1 MKINEFKL
9 NSRLLEESTFVT
21 KLTLSQVR
29 LNNDSRFPWLI
40 LVPEIAGLK
49 ELHEIPEEHQTI
61 VHKEM
66 NFCSTVLQK
75 FTSADKM
82 NVAALGNLVPQLHI
96 HVIARKH
103 SDSGWPQ
110 PVWSAG
116 DAKPYEKESLVK
128 LADELKERL
137 SS

>member
-1 MKINEFKL
+1 MNEFEL
-9 NSRLLEESTFVT
+9 NSRLLGESTFLT

-40 LVPEIAGLK
+40 LIPEIAGLK
-49 ELHEIPEEHQTI
+49 ELHEIPGEQHTI

-66 NFCSTVLQK
+66 IFCSTVLQK

-96 HVIARKH
+96 HVIARKYN
-103 SDSGWPQ
+103 DSAWPQ

-116 DAKPYEKESLVK
+116 DAKPYEKENLAKLVNK
-128 LADELKERL
+128 LRQRL
-137 SS
+137 SN

>member
-1 MKINEFKL
+1 MNEFEL
-9 NSRLLEESTFVT
+9 NSRLLGESTFVT

-40 LVPEIAGLK
+40 LIPEIAGLK

-103 SDSGWPQ
+103 NDSTWPQ

-116 DAKPYEKESLVK
+116 DAKPYEKESLIK
-128 LADELKERL
+128 LADDLRDRL

>member
-1 MKINEFKL
+1 MNEFEL
-9 NSRLLEESTFVT
+9 NSRLLEESTFIT

-29 LNNDSRFPWLI
+29 LNHDSRFPWLI

-116 DAKPYEKESLVK
+116 DAKPYEKKSLVK

>member
-1 MKINEFKL
+1 MPAL
-9 NSRLLEESTFVT
+9 
-21 KLTLSQVR
+21 Q
-29 LNNDSRFPWLI
+29 
-40 LVPEIAGLK
+40 A
-49 ELHEIPEEHQTI
+49 I
-61 VHKEM
+61 VQKEM

-103 SDSGWPQ
+103 NDSAWPQ

-116 DAKPYEKESLVK
+116 DAKPYEKESLIK
-128 LADELKERL
+128 LADDLRDRL

>member
-29 LNNDSRFPWLI
+29 LNHDSRFPWLI
-40 LVPEIAGLK
+40 LVPEIVGLK
-49 ELHEIPEEHQTI
+49 ELHEIPEEQQTI

-66 NFCSTVLQK
+66 IFCSKVLQK